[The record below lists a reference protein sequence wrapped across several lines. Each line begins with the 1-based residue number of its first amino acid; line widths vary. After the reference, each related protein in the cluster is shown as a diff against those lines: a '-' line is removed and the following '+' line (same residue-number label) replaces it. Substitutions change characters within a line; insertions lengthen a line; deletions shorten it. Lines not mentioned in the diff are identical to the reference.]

1 MWRIYLGEELLHAP
15 DLGTAV
21 DDPVLVK
28 AVNAADSLK
37 FDIHPDHPLYARC
50 KSGVLTEGYRVERD
64 GQEVS
69 RGRILARTVR
79 PLDAVCEVECEGEL
93 AYLNDAVMP
102 QYDFSGTPSA
112 LMARYL
118 DAYNDQADEPIR
130 LGTVDDALDPN
141 GYIVRGSE
149 NPVNLMEELLAK
161 TVNSST
167 GGVIELRREGETRYL
182 DWLPAPTATGRQS
195 IEMGANLLDL
205 SDTLDG
211 SEIVTA
217 ILPLGQR
224 GEGGFVGLPS
234 GDDGQVSGD
243 VWRRGEWLYNKALT
257 DAYGWHGTVMKW
269 EDVTL
274 PANLLTKATAACAA
288 LSFAPSFELSAID
301 LTDAGYDTDHLAVGQ
316 PVQVTCGDISERYT
330 LTQAEWHLS
339 DPSQS
344 SYTFG
349 RLVKSTDTQPA
360 ADSAGW
366 SGAADNGNYFWHK
379 TVEHVDEDET
389 RLPWHEDNS
398 YISPHPKGDIENWF
412 WPQTGDPNV
421 EGTWP
426 LPHIDM
432 WWREQYNNWM
442 PTGGMRVY
450 TSEESEIRSNGIIRL
465 IDMTPG
471 AAVQRAVIDMNAD
484 GADYDGNPYI
494 EIPEG
499 TDLIVHG
506 VSIPDGSGGGVNVD
520 TALDATSA
528 NPVRNSA
535 ITAAINQRVQMTTTA
550 GSTTALTGSHVDR
563 NGTTQPVRLWT
574 ASEAGNWG
582 LVADKTKV
590 FLYGAETGGTM
601 ATVWAAFTTKNE
613 PNQAQ
618 VIPVFYQAGGRT
630 SDGSTIATTANTITQ
645 VPVAA
650 ADSMYVNT
658 GSAFSIASGGVR
670 INATGTYRIT
680 ASTYTTGS
688 GATYK
693 GTYVRKGTAF
703 STATEVMGLTQ
714 AYTASACQ
722 VGPKL
727 VLCNQNDIIFL
738 ATRLGGVAGTCYK
751 DNAQTY
757 LLIERVR

>member
-1 MWRIYLGEELLHAP
+1 
-15 DLGTAV
+15 
-21 DDPVLVK
+21 
-28 AVNAADSLK
+28 
-37 FDIHPDHPLYARC
+37 
-50 KSGVLTEGYRVERD
+50 
-64 GQEVS
+64 
-69 RGRILARTVR
+69 
-79 PLDAVCEVECEGEL
+79 
-93 AYLNDAVMP
+93 
-102 QYDFSGTPSA
+102 
-112 LMARYL
+112 
-118 DAYNDQADEPIR
+118 
-130 LGTVDDALDPN
+130 
-141 GYIVRGSE
+141 
-149 NPVNLMEELLAK
+149 
-161 TVNSST
+161 
-167 GGVIELRREGETRYL
+167 
-182 DWLPAPTATGRQS
+182 
-195 IEMGANLLDL
+195 
-205 SDTLDG
+205 
-211 SEIVTA
+211 
-217 ILPLGQR
+217 
-224 GEGGFVGLPS
+224 
-234 GDDGQVSGD
+234 
-243 VWRRGEWLYNKALT
+243 
-257 DAYGWHGTVMKW
+257 
-269 EDVTL
+269 
-274 PANLLTKATAACAA
+274 
-288 LSFAPSFELSAID
+288 
-301 LTDAGYDTDHLAVGQ
+301 
-316 PVQVTCGDISERYT
+316 
-330 LTQAEWHLS
+330 
-339 DPSQS
+339 
-344 SYTFG
+344 
-349 RLVKSTDTQPA
+349 
-360 ADSAGW
+360 
-366 SGAADNGNYFWHK
+366 
-379 TVEHVDEDET
+379 
-389 RLPWHEDNS
+389 
-398 YISPHPKGDIENWF
+398 
-412 WPQTGDPNV
+412 
-421 EGTWP
+421 
-426 LPHIDM
+426 
-432 WWREQYNNWM
+432 M

-520 TALDATSA
+520 AALDATST

-630 SDGSTIATTANTITQ
+630 SDGNTVATTANTITQ